1 MQSVCRLVR
10 TSGNKENECQ
20 LVNARSVYVDQYA
33 INESDQEDELNKA
46 KPDGKKN
53 DLAKTGH
60 EGENEKEY

>member
-1 MQSVCRLVR
+1 MESVCLLVR
-10 TSGNKENECQ
+10 TSGNQENEC
-20 LVNARSVYVDQYA
+20 DYA

-60 EGENEKEY
+60 EGENETDY